1 MKHGRIPHEHRQSG
15 EHTFTQC
22 GGGGL
27 VVGPSEVDSSTG
39 VVDREEVRGFEPR
52 AHGDELASHKTEARD
67 AATEVD

>member
-1 MKHGRIPHEHRQSG
+1 
-15 EHTFTQC
+15 
-22 GGGGL
+22 
-27 VVGPSEVDSSTG
+27 VVGPSEVESSTG